1 MSEQAPRARERE
13 LRKARIRRR
22 RLIVVGGLVGV
33 FITVLTGIVV
43 ATATPHRQASAK
55 PGTTPTPPVASTLPV
70 ASTPPAPTTPT
81 APPEVA
87 FDRSTHSLDDTTSI
101 WVVVNKTRPLNPL
114 MFVPSDLVDVPVPHT
129 WAPQLRKEA
138 SDAVVTMFSAATSE
152 AQLTLASNS
161 AYRSYSAQQSVYTGD
176 DTTTARPGFS
186 EHQTGLAIDI
196 GAKSGIC
203 SLSVCFAQT
212 KEGIWLRDN
221 AWKYG
226 FILRYPADKTLIT
239 GYSYEPWHFR
249 YVGVALSTQMHNT
262 ATETLEEFFELPAAP
277 DYR

>member
-55 PGTTPTPPVASTLPV
+55 PGTTPTPPVAGASKNPDPPPPPPAPPPPPV
-70 ASTPPAPTTPT
+70 PSPPPAPTTPT

-161 AYRSYSAQQSVYTGD
+161 AYRS
-176 DTTTARPGFS
+176 
-186 EHQTGLAIDI
+186 
-196 GAKSGIC
+196 
-203 SLSVCFAQT
+203 
-212 KEGIWLRDN
+212 
-221 AWKYG
+221 
-226 FILRYPADKTLIT
+226 
-239 GYSYEPWHFR
+239 
-249 YVGVALSTQMHNT
+249 
-262 ATETLEEFFELPAAP
+262 
-277 DYR
+277 

>member
-55 PGTTPTPPVASTLPV
+55 PGNTPPP
-70 ASTPPAPTTPT
+70 PPAPTPPT

-186 EHQTGLAIDI
+186 EHQTGL
-196 GAKSGIC
+196 
-203 SLSVCFAQT
+203 
-212 KEGIWLRDN
+212 
-221 AWKYG
+221 
-226 FILRYPADKTLIT
+226 
-239 GYSYEPWHFR
+239 
-249 YVGVALSTQMHNT
+249 
-262 ATETLEEFFELPAAP
+262 
-277 DYR
+277 

>member
-43 ATATPHRQASAK
+43 ATATPHPQASPK
-55 PGTTPTPPVASTLPV
+55 PQTTPTPPPPPPPPPVASTLPV
-70 ASTPPAPTTPT
+70 PSTPPAPTPPT

-129 WAPQLRKEA
+129 WAPQLRKEP

-152 AQLTLASNS
+152 AQLPLASNS

-203 SLSVCFAQT
+203 SLTVCFAQT
-212 KEGIWLRDN
+212 KEGI
-221 AWKYG
+221 
-226 FILRYPADKTLIT
+226 
-239 GYSYEPWHFR
+239 
-249 YVGVALSTQMHNT
+249 
-262 ATETLEEFFELPAAP
+262 
-277 DYR
+277 

>member
-43 ATATPHRQASAK
+43 ATATPHRHPHPK
-55 PGTTPTPPVASTLPV
+55 PPPVASTLPV
-70 ASTPPAPTTPT
+70 ASTPPAPTPPT

-249 YVGVALSTQMHNT
+249 YVGVALSTQMYNA